1 ADMIDASEALR
12 IGLVNKVYPQ
22 SELQSKAF
30 EMASKIV
37 SKGQQ
42 AIRFAL
48 KSIKVVDEVSLQQG
62 QNIEAAMF
70 ALCCGTED
78 FKEGTQAFLE
88 KRKPVFSNK

>member
-1 ADMIDASEALR
+1 MIDATEALR

-42 AIRFAL
+42 AVHLAL
-48 KSIKVVDEVSLQQG
+48 KAVKVVDEVSSREG
-62 QNIEAAMF
+62 QNIEATLF

-88 KRKPVFSNK
+88 KRKPSFTNK